1 MNKPIYKNYK
11 TGKYYTIA
19 EIEDFDG
26 LTINFDAFCIADDP
40 KNEHHDS
47 FLATVFVKDAV
58 YDSAETKVDK
68 KGRVYKILDVKPVV
82 TKKGFPCFDFK

>member
-19 EIEDFDG
+19 EVEDFGG
-26 LTINFDAFCIADDP
+26 LTVDLNAFLMAADS
-40 KNEHHDS
+40 KNEYQDS

-68 KGRVYKILDVKPVV
+68 KGRVYKILDAKPVV
-82 TKKGFPCFDFK
+82 TKKGFPCFECK